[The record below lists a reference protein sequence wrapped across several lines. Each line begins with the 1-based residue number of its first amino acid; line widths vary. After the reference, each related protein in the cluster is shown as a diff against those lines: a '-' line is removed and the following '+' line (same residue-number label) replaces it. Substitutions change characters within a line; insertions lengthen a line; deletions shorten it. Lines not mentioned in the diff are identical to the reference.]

1 MTALNISGSDLA
13 QSEFADKHDRDTQLK
28 SVAEIGSDGIRVNVV
43 VPLSRQVI
51 K

>member
-1 MTALNISGSDLA
+1 MAELNISRSDLP

-28 SVAEIGSDGIRVNVV
+28 SVAEIRSDGIRVNVV
-43 VPLSRQVI
+43 VSLSCQVI